1 MTIAIHFFGAEPDRQ
16 TNALAASAG
25 VGRRDENSGADV
37 RRFERLFN
45 ESPRRW
51 RAVEPGEADVFV
63 YAHDYTPAAH
73 SHPVVEIART
83 LGKPCLYLQE
93 SDDAT
98 SCTPAYGVIYRES
111 ILASLMTPQERALAA
126 FADDLA
132 REAGGF
138 AVRPKGERPSVGFCG
153 YVGSAWRR
161 AFYRVQGRKAKVY
174 GLDLRS
180 RALGVLE
187 RDPGVEAH
195 FIRRTAFWGGTI
207 GRFSKP
213 DPDAKR
219 RVRQEYLENIAGSD
233 YTLCLRGAG
242 NFSYR
247 LYETL
252 AMGRVPLFVNTDCA
266 LPFADEI
273 DWRRHVV
280 WVEESEMRQLG
291 ARLRE
296 FHAAL
301 TPDAFEQ
308 LQRDNRQV
316 WEDYLRP
323 TECYQ
328 HILDRELNRQTGDD
342 QE

>member
-25 VGRRDENSGADV
+25 VGARDDTGADA
-37 RRFERLFN
+37 RRFERLN
-45 ESPRRW
+45 AEAPNRW
-51 RAVEPGEADVFV
+51 RAVGPDEADIFV
-63 YAHDYTPAAH
+63 YAHDHVPAAET
-73 SHPVVEIART
+73 HPAVSIARER
-83 LGKPCLYLQE
+83 GKPCFFLQE
-93 SDDAT
+93 SDDH
-98 SCTPAYGVIYRES
+98 TPCSPSYGVIYRES
-111 ILASLMTPQERALAA
+111 ILASQITPQERGLAA

-138 AVRPKGERPSVGFCG
+138 TVRQKSDRPVVGFCG
-153 YVGSAWRR
+153 YVGTAWRR
-161 AFYRVQGRKAKVY
+161 ALYRLQGRTAKVY

-180 RALGVLE
+180 RALRALE
-187 RDPGVEAH
+187 RDPGVETN
-195 FIRRTAFWGGTI
+195 FVRRTAFWGGAI
-207 GRFSKP
+207 SRFRGP

-219 RVRQEYLENIAGSD
+219 RVRDEFLQNIAQSD
-233 YTLCLRGAG
+233 YTICCRGAG

-252 AMGRVPLFVNTDCA
+252 AMGRIPLFINTDCV

-280 WVEESEMRQLG
+280 WVEEAEMPRLG
-291 ARLRE
+291 EWLRE

-301 TPDAFEQ
+301 SPDEFEQ
-308 LQRDNRQV
+308 RQRDNRRM

-328 HILDRELNRQTGDD
+328 RILNRELSAKQA
-342 QE
+342 